1 VNVREALLHPWL
13 TVRLQI
19 LLGVIFIAAA
29 LPKIVDP
36 PSFLH
41 MISNYKLIPASLV
54 PAMALI
60 MPWIELLTGVALVLG
75 VWRRTAT
82 LFIGAML
89 LAFIVAISV
98 NIARDN
104 AVNCGCFSVADQGK
118 PHDVLMSEM
127 KMVVLRDV
135 GMLLIVAQLIAAE
148 RRLRGSLVV
157 GSSL

>member
-1 VNVREALLHPWL
+1 VKEALLHPWL

-29 LPKIVDP
+29 LPKIIDP

-41 MISNYKLIPASLV
+41 MVSNYKLVPAALV

-60 MPWIELLTGVALVLG
+60 MPWLELLTGVALVLG

-89 LAFIVAISV
+89 LAFIVAISI

-118 PHDVLMSEM
+118 PHDQLMDEM
-127 KMVVLRDV
+127 KIVILRDV
-135 GMLLIVAQLIAAE
+135 AMLLIVAQLLAAE
-148 RRLRGSLVV
+148 RRQRQSEV
-157 GSSL
+157 SSL